1 METRRLLLFFALAAV
16 VVLLYEAWQTDYGPQ
31 PVTPSSPAAQISEG
45 QLALPTVEADV
56 PSSPTN
62 YVTPREL
69 APDTSAS
76 NIAKHKPAVQALAD
90 AGHIRVITDKFDI
103 DIALAGGDIR
113 RADLR
118 AYPVSIDEPDK
129 PFKLM
134 STDPNNLFI
143 AQSGLLSK
151 SAAPDHHAIY
161 SADASEFSLAD
172 GEDTLEVVLYWQS
185 NDGIN
190 VEKVFTFT
198 RGSHLIEVEHRVKN
212 NSDAVWSGGVYRQF
226 QRTEPSDASGFRLI
240 HTYTGGVI
248 SSEQEIYE
256 KVDFSD
262 MRSKDVK
269 IDSAHGWAA
278 MIQHYFL
285 AAWVPDPEQSN
296 HYFTK
301 ALDDGRYILGLIAPT
316 VSVAA
321 GAQGSM
327 VDKLYIGPKEQHVLE
342 AIAPGLELTVDYGI
356 FAIFSQPLFWLLEK
370 IHNLVGN
377 WGWTIIIITIVIKL
391 VFFPLSAASYRSM
404 ANMRKLQPRIEKIRE
419 RAGNDRQKMS
429 QDMMALYKTEKIN
442 PLGGCLPML
451 IQIPIFIALYWVLI
465 ESVELRQ
472 APFILWIKDL
482 SIKDPYY
489 VLPLLMGVTMWF
501 QQRLNPKPPDPM
513 QAKIL
518 GALPYVFTLFFAFFP
533 SGLVLYWVS
542 NSVLSI
548 AQQWHITR
556 KIEKAG

>member
-1 METRRLLLFFALAAV
+1 METRRILLFFALAAV
-16 VVLLYEAWQTDYGPQ
+16 VVLLYEAWQTDYGSQ
-31 PVTPSSPAAQISEG
+31 PIAVSSPASEITDG
-45 QLALPTVEADV
+45 QLALPNTSADV
-56 PSSPTN
+56 PKSPTSFVES
-62 YVTPREL
+62 VTETPVENK
-69 APDTSAS
+69 AP
-76 NIAKHKPAVQALAD
+76 VQALVD
-90 AGHIRVITDKFDI
+90 AGNIRVITDTFDI
-103 DIALAGGDIR
+103 DIALAGGDVR

-118 AYPVSIDEPDK
+118 DYPVSIDEPNN

-134 STDPNNLFI
+134 STDPSNLFI

-151 SAAPDHHAIY
+151 SEAPDHHAIY
-161 SADASEFSLAD
+161 SADASQFSMAD
-172 GEDTLEVVLYWQS
+172 DSDTLEVVLHWQS
-185 NDGIN
+185 DSG
-190 VEKVFTFT
+190 VRVDKVYTFT
-198 RGSHLIEVEHRVKN
+198 RGSHLINVEHRIHN
-212 NSDAVWSGGVYRQF
+212 NSGSEWSGRVYRQF
-226 QRTEPSDASGFRLI
+226 QRTEPDDAGGFRLI
-240 HTYTGGVI
+240 YTYTGGVV
-248 SSEQEIYE
+248 SNETEKYE
-256 KVDFSD
+256 KIDFSD
-262 MRSKDVK
+262 MRSEDLK
-269 IDSAHGWAA
+269 IDSANGWAA

-285 AAWVPDPEQSN
+285 AAWVPDAEQSN
-296 HYFTK
+296 HYFSK
-301 ALDDGRYILGLIAPT
+301 ALDDGRFTLGLIAPT
-316 VSVAA
+316 VNVAA
-321 GAQGSM
+321 GEQGVM
-327 VDKLYIGPKEQHVLE
+327 TDRLYIGPKEQHVLE
-342 AIAPGLELTVDYGI
+342 DIAPGLELTVDYGI

-419 RAGNDRQKMS
+419 RAGNDKQKMS

-482 SIKDPYY
+482 AIKDPYY
-489 VLPLLMGVTMWF
+489 VLPVLMGITMWF
-501 QQRLNPKPPDPM
+501 QQRLNPKPPDPI

>member
-1 METRRLLLFFALAAV
+1 METRRILLFFALAAV
-16 VVLLYEAWQTDYGPQ
+16 VVLLYEAWQTDYGSQ
-31 PVTPSSPAAQISEG
+31 PIAVSSPASEITDG
-45 QLALPTVEADV
+45 QLALPNTSADV
-56 PSSPTN
+56 PKSPTSFVEP
-62 YVTPREL
+62 VTETPVENK
-69 APDTSAS
+69 AP
-76 NIAKHKPAVQALAD
+76 VQALAD
-90 AGHIRVITDKFDI
+90 AGNIRVITDTFDI

-118 AYPVSIDEPDK
+118 DYPVSIDEPNN

-134 STDPNNLFI
+134 STDPANLFI

-151 SAAPDHHAIY
+151 SKAPDHHAIY
-161 SADASEFSLAD
+161 SADANQFSMAD
-172 GEDTLEVVLYWQS
+172 GSDTLEVVLHWQS
-185 NDGIN
+185 GDGIQ
-190 VEKVFTFT
+190 VDKTFTFT
-198 RGSHLIEVEHRVKN
+198 RGSHLINVEHRVYN
-212 NSDAVWSGGVYRQF
+212 NSGAEWSGRVYRQF
-226 QRTEPSDASGFRLI
+226 QRTEPDDAGGFRLI
-240 HTYTGGVI
+240 YTYTGGVV
-248 SSEQEIYE
+248 SNENEKYE
-256 KVDFSD
+256 KIDFSD
-262 MRSKDVK
+262 MRSKDLK
-269 IDSAHGWAA
+269 IDSANGWAA

-285 AAWVPDPEQSN
+285 AAWVPDAEQIN
-296 HYFTK
+296 HYFSK
-301 ALDDGRYILGLIAPT
+301 ALDDGRFTLGLIAPT
-316 VSVAA
+316 MNVAA
-321 GAQGSM
+321 GAQGVM
-327 VDKLYIGPKEQHVLE
+327 TDRLYIGPKEQHVLE

-419 RAGNDRQKMS
+419 RAGNDKQKMS

-482 SIKDPYY
+482 AIKDPYY
-489 VLPLLMGVTMWF
+489 VLPVLMGITMWF
-501 QQRLNPKPPDPM
+501 QQRLNPKPPDPI

>member
-1 METRRLLLFFALAAV
+1 METRRILLFFALAAV

-31 PVTPSSPAAQISEG
+31 PVAVAPSSPSSQITDGEFAVPQIG
-45 QLALPTVEADV
+45 ADV
-56 PSSPTN
+56 PDSPAN
-62 YVTPREL
+62 YVEPLAETP
-69 APDTSAS
+69 AVAD
-76 NIAKHKPAVQALAD
+76 NNKPAVKALVD
-90 AGHIRVITDKFDI
+90 AGSVNVVTDTFDI
-103 DIALAGGDIR
+103 EISLAGGDIR

-118 AYPVSIDEPDK
+118 AYPVSIDEPDN
-129 PFKLM
+129 PFPLM
-134 STDPNNLFI
+134 STDPTNLFI

-151 SAAPDHHAIY
+151 SQAPDHHAIY
-161 SADASEFSLAD
+161 TADAKEFTLAD
-172 GEDTLEVVLYWQS
+172 GYDKLEVVLHWQS
-185 NDGIN
+185 DDGVQID
-190 VEKVFTFT
+190 KVFTFT
-198 RGSHLIEVEHRVKN
+198 RGSHLIDVEHRIN
-212 NSDAVWSGGVYRQF
+212 NKSSAEWSGRVYRQF
-226 QRTEPSDASGFRLI
+226 QRTEPDDAGGFRLI
-240 HTYTGGVI
+240 YTYTGGVL
-248 SSEQEIYE
+248 SNEKEKYE

-262 MRSKDVK
+262 MRDKDVK
-269 IDSAHGWAA
+269 VDSANGWVA

-285 AAWVPDPEQSN
+285 AAWVPDAEQSN
-296 HYFTK
+296 HYFSK
-301 ALDDGRYILGLIAPT
+301 ALDDGRYTLGLIAPT
-316 VSVAA
+316 VTVAA
-321 GAQGSM
+321 GAQGIM
-327 VDKLYIGPKEQHVLE
+327 ADKLYIGPKEQHVLE
-342 AIAPGLELTVDYGI
+342 EVAPGLELTVDYGV
-356 FAIFSQPLFWLLEK
+356 FDLFSRPLFWLLEK

-377 WGWTIIIITIVIKL
+377 WGWTIIIITIIIKG

-419 RAGNDRQKMS
+419 RAGNDKQKMS

-451 IQIPIFIALYWVLI
+451 IQIPIFISLYWVLI

-472 APFILWIKDL
+472 APFIFWIKDMA
-482 SIKDPYY
+482 IKDPYY
-489 VLPLLMGVTMWF
+489 VLPVLMGVTMWF

-556 KIEKAG
+556 KIERAG